1 MVNKIL
7 NISMVTKIIKK
18 LDLYEYSLLEMSIY
32 KIYFDKTKCAC
43 FMEKDKKC
51 FEKYMKT

>member
-1 MVNKIL
+1 
-7 NISMVTKIIKK
+7 MVTKIIKK